1 VREKETP
8 FYSINSQFE
17 TMEESS
23 SKSFAGSGK
32 IVRAVTFNVQR
43 WVDVKGKDN
52 IARVIETLA
61 ALQPDIVGMQEVMY
75 PHAISENAKGILQPH
90 RGNTLIC

>member
-1 VREKETP
+1 
-8 FYSINSQFE
+8 
-17 TMEESS
+17 MEESS
-23 SKSFAGSGK
+23 KSSEAGSK

-75 PHAISENAKGILQPH
+75 PHAISENAKGILKPH